1 MRTGLKTEIKEAKNT
16 LKKLRKIY
24 PEIPKFPLSFEKLMP
39 RGMGYLQTGHMR
51 GLKKQTIQI
60 LKMAID
66 NSGDAGFELG
76 YIVCH
81 EFAHAIL
88 IHKNADTRES
98 KKHATFTYSLAKK
111 MKFCS

>member
-16 LKKLRKIY
+16 LKKLKKLY
-24 PEIPKFPLSFEKLMP
+24 PEIPNFPLQFKKIMP
-39 RGMGYLQTGHMR
+39 KGIGYLQSCHAR

-60 LKMAID
+60 LKMVID
-66 NSGDAGFELG
+66 NSGDACYELG

-88 IHKNADTRES
+88 IHKFADTRES
-98 KKHATFTYSLAKK
+98 KKHSNLTYTLAKK